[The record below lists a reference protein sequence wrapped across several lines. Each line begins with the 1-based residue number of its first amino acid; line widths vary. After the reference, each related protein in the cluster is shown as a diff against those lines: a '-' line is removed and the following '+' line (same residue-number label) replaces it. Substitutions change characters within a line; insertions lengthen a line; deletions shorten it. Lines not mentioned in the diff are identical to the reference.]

1 MIYAPRIELCRTIGS
16 LGLLHRRSRDAHS
29 FLSHGSPSLLLH
41 HDGRVDV
48 IDVWMVKR
56 PRRLARHTL
65 SQAWVLNSRFGFLY
79 GINSGKRGAELLTFL
94 FQCPMSW
101 NRKIAFTHC

>member
-48 IDVWMVKR
+48 IDVW
-56 PRRLARHTL
+56 ARSSLT
-65 SQAWVLNSRFGFLY
+65 V
-79 GINSGKRGAELLTFL
+79 SGALCGLDG
-94 FQCPMSW
+94 
-101 NRKIAFTHC
+101 